1 MDRVNAG
8 FNVIMNDP
16 LYLTIAALLALI
28 FIFSIIKRYA
38 KWIIGV
44 VAVIFVYICYI
55 MYQGEPIPMTIDEL
69 KDKAVKDG
77 ELMLNKAK
85 KTISKK

>member
-1 MDRVNAG
+1 MDI
-8 FNVIMNDP
+8 FNIIVNDP

-44 VAVIFVYICYI
+44 VAVIAVYICYI
-55 MYQGEPIPMTIDEL
+55 IYQGEPVPMTTDDL
-69 KDKAVKDG
+69 KEKIVKDG
-77 ELMLNKAK
+77 ELMLNKFK
-85 KTISKK
+85 PSKK

>member
-1 MDRVNAG
+1 MDI
-8 FNVIMNDP
+8 FNVIINDP

-28 FIFSIIKRYA
+28 FIFSLIKRYA
-38 KWIIGV
+38 KWIIAIV
-44 VAVIFVYICYI
+44 TIFAIYICYI
-55 MYQGEPIPMTIDEL
+55 IYQGEPIPTTTDEL
-69 KDKAVKDG
+69 KDKIAKDS